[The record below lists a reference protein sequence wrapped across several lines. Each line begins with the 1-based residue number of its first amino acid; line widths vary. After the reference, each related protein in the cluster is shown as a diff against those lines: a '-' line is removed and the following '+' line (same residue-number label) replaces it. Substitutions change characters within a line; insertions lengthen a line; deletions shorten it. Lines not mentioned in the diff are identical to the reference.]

1 MSAHLYLSACG
12 PSCFLLHSR
21 IEVPGLGQ
29 PPASEPPSLLCLREA
44 GHRVSGFVV
53 GLWLFLYWKDRLTPL
68 KQHPT
73 RAS

>member
-29 PPASEPPSLLCLREA
+29 PPASEPHSLPKGGWAQGVRLRGGAVALPVLE
-44 GHRVSGFVV
+44 R
-53 GLWLFLYWKDRLTPL
+53 
-68 KQHPT
+68 
-73 RAS
+73 